1 MENMAK
7 KIFLFVCFWYFSNKL
22 KKQKESNYNFVFSS
36 VIDFKIKKDY
46 CISLSIAWLITAYL
60 PILSYIFL

>member
-46 CISLSIAWLITAYL
+46 CISLSIA
-60 PILSYIFL
+60 